1 MVTLTTK
8 RTNGSTLAPQEI
20 EDRIGGF
27 GNTSE
32 YLVSLTRVLR
42 PPSKLPLSE
51 WADKYRILSSESSA
65 EPGQWITA
73 KAPYEKA
80 IMDAISDPFCARVV
94 VQKASQVGITD
105 SAILNPVAYFIDED
119 PCPILVVQPT
129 IEMAEAFSTD
139 RLQPMLRDCPK
150 LRGKIAEPH
159 ARNSTNTLRRKGF
172 KGGFIALG
180 GANSAASLSGR
191 PVRVCLLDDVDR
203 YPASAGTEGNP
214 LMLAIARTSAFWNR
228 KIVIVSSPGIRG
240 VSHVEREM
248 AQSTCEYW
256 YLPCPDCGVMQVL
269 EWERIH
275 FSDMTHE
282 CLDCHHS
289 SLKFRWLAGRG
300 EWRAHRPVDR
310 RGHKVLTRGFYLS
323 GLYNPWIE
331 WDILR
336 DEYLRAMQAEQE
348 GDVEP
353 LKAFRNTRLGLLHE
367 DVGQKV
373 DVDLYKVRRE
383 EYAAEI
389 PDGVLVLTAG
399 ADVHEREIN
408 YEIVGWGRARESW
421 GIEYG
426 MIEGDP
432 RESEVWERL
441 DEAVYNRLFRTSD
454 GKTMRVRKLAVD
466 SGYASDFVYAYTKPR
481 QPRAIS
487 VRGEGGLGKPFI
499 KGTGTLTKS
508 NRAHLITLG
517 VDSGK
522 EEIITR
528 LMVAKAGPGY
538 CHFPHGK
545 NKIKHD
551 DGHMDYEAV
560 RGYDEEYFKGL
571 TAESRVVKSKN
582 GFRTYMWVKR
592 LSQRNEPFDCRN
604 YAMACLA
611 MRWVGINLAEMKRD
625 LYEPPDPKRP
635 QSSAFGVA
643 GQAEVYR
650 EMIPT
655 QTQRGGDATFGAVN
669 RPIQ

>member
-1 MVTLTTK
+1 MVGTLTK
-8 RTNGSTLAPQEI
+8 RTTSRELAPQEI
-20 EDRIGGF
+20 EDRITGF
-27 GNTSE
+27 DNSSD
-32 YLVSLTRVLR
+32 YLFSLVSVLR
-42 PPSKLPLSE
+42 PPSKLPLSD
-51 WADKYRILSSESSA
+51 WADKFRILSSESSA

-73 KAPYEKA
+73 KAPYEKD
-80 IMDAISDPFCARVV
+80 IMDAISDPFCPRVV

-105 SAILNPVAYFIDED
+105 SGILNPIGYFIDED

-139 RLQPMLRDCPK
+139 RLQPMLRDCPR
-150 LRGKIAEPH
+150 LRGKISEPH
-159 ARNSTNTLRRKGF
+159 ARNSSNTLRRKSF

-191 PVRVCLLDDVDR
+191 PVRVVLLDDVDR

-248 AQSTCEYW
+248 AQSTCEFW
-256 YLPCPDCGVMQVL
+256 YLPCPVCHFMQLL
-269 EWERIH
+269 EWDRIR
-275 FSDMTHE
+275 FDDMTHR
-282 CLDCHHS
+282 CRDCNHYAP
-289 SLKFRWLAGRG
+289 KFRWLAGQG

-310 RGHKVLTRGFYLS
+310 RGNKVLTRGFYIS

-336 DEYLRAMQAEQE
+336 DEFVRAVRANEE

-367 DVGQKV
+367 DSGEKV
-373 DVDLYKVRRE
+373 DVDLYKIRRE
-383 EYAAEI
+383 EYAAEV

-399 ADVHEREIN
+399 VDVHERQLN
-408 YEIVGWGRARESW
+408 YEVVGWGRGRESW

-426 MIEGDP
+426 MIDGDP
-432 RESEVWERL
+432 REQDVWDLL
-441 DEAVYNRLFRTSD
+441 DEAVFNRLFTTSD
-454 GKTMRVRKLAVD
+454 CKKMRVRKMAVD
-466 SGYASDFVYAYTKPR
+466 SGYASDFVYVYTKSR
-481 QPRAIS
+481 QPRAVS

-517 VDSGK
+517 VDAGK
-522 EEIITR
+522 EEIVTR
-528 LMVAKAGPGY
+528 LVVAKVGPGF
-538 CHFPHGK
+538 CHFPK
-545 NKIKHD
+545 LPNN
-551 DGHMDYEAV
+551 EPV

-571 TAESRVVKSKN
+571 TAERRVVKAKN
-582 GFRTYMWVKR
+582 GFRTYMWIKR

-604 YAMACLA
+604 YAMAALV
-611 MRWVGINLAEMKRD
+611 MPWVGIKLEEMKRD
-625 LYEPPDPKRP
+625 EYETKKTPAAR
-635 QSSAFGVA
+635 FGA
-643 GQAEVYR
+643 QGQAEIYTEQLPHKGQQPSR
-650 EMIPT
+650 DPP
-655 QTQRGGDATFGAVN
+655 ATRFGAVN
-669 RPIQ
+669 RPMS